1 MTQICS
7 SDISMEFCRLFLV
20 NGLERSSWCCFLIS
34 RSAKTDL
41 EIFLH
46 NTHMRPNLMLAGCP
60 MMIGLGVLVSTM

>member
-7 SDISMEFCRLFLV
+7 SVVSMEFCHLSLV
-20 NGLERSSWCCFLIS
+20 NGLGRSSWELFSVFSI
-34 RSAKTDL
+34 AKTDL

-60 MMIGLGVLVSTM
+60 MMIGFSVLVSTM